1 MAISIR
7 GDFRLLSA
15 ETLEEVREEMNEIL
29 LFIYEQLDTLSGERG
44 KPEERIDARRARIVN
59 ASDGVNENDVATIR
73 QVRDMI
79 TAALAAQVAAGN
91 LTAAEP
97 ISVVSGAVTGG
108 ASLDV
113 DGGPSGGIERGVR
126 EERVFDRQ

>member
-7 GDFRLLSA
+7 GDFRILSA

-59 ASDGVNENDVATIR
+59 AADGVNENDVPTVR

-79 TAALAAQVAAGN
+79 TAALDVQVAAGN
-91 LTAAEP
+91 LPAAES
-97 ISVVSGAVTGG
+97 ISVVPGAVTKS

-113 DGGPSGGIERGVR
+113 DGGISGRIERGTR
-126 EERVFDRQ
+126 EKRLFV